1 MRLTQGAGL
10 WGSEFGLLFFIGFH
24 NQAPTLHLLRV
35 GSDGW
40 RNPVR
45 ATGMRAASS
54 LGWRRAAHKR
64 CRHARVTPASCFQ
77 CNVT

>member
-54 LGWRRAAHKR
+54 LETRCTHKR
-64 CRHARVTPASCFQ
+64 CMSCRRHTRVLFS
-77 CNVT
+77 V